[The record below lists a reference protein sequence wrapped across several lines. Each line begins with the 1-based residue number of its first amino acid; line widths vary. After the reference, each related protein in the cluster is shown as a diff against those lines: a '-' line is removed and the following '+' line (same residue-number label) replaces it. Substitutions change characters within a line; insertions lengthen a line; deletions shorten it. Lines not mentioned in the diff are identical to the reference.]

1 MQTVTVHDV
10 YVNGVLFIM
19 ELTLNDEGTGYMTL
33 TEACNHLTDP
43 DCEGHQTYDFK
54 EVE

>member
-1 MQTVTVHDV
+1 METVTTHDV
-10 YVNGVLFIM
+10 NINGVLFIM

-33 TEACNHLTDP
+33 TEACNHPKAESCD
-43 DCEGHQTYDFK
+43 HITYDFK